1 MRVLFRT
8 CARTTGTGTERVPVP
23 AYFMGNEVTRP
34 QKTLISIPISVS
46 VHINRYTSPGSLK
59 TGEDDDDA
67 LTCAPKLRIGK
78 ILSFRIKLKRNKINS
93 SRD

>member
-1 MRVLFRT
+1 VGAG
-8 CARTTGTGTERVPVP
+8 CACVVPYLRAHHWYRYRESTGTGILY
-23 AYFMGNEVTRP
+23 A
-34 QKTLISIPISVS
+34 ISVS